1 MWGTIL
7 SWLLGGPLDRIFKTI
22 DNSVNNETTREQIK
36 SDAVKSYMSAQV
48 AILTGKG
55 WWFPLLFLV
64 PAGIWFASVCV
75 YSVLWCKAC
84 AFPQAW
90 TIAALPAPLD
100 QWMGA
105 IVGSLFIGK
114 VGGELVSRLRK

>member
-1 MWGTIL
+1 MFTAIL
-7 SWLLGGPLDRIFKTI
+7 NWFLAGPFDRIFKTI
-22 DNSVNNETTREQIK
+22 DHSISNETTREQIK
-36 SDAVKSYMSAQV
+36 TEAVKSYLSAQV

-64 PAGIWFASVCV
+64 PAGLWFSAVCI
-75 YSVLWCKAC
+75 YSILWCKLC

-90 TIAALPAPLD
+90 SIAALPAPLD

-114 VGGELVSRLRK
+114 IGGELVSRLRK